1 MVKTNFLRIIL
12 GLNVVGYSA
21 LAVSDDITNIN
32 QCMNTNLSADILRQ
46 FPCHSTSTVQHCVL
60 AFVKGSVNG
69 NLKTFAEPFSAQIR
83 FTEFGISDLNNIPIT
98 TENEFSALMTSVS
111 NCENKVVSY
120 DESTN
125 NGVVRATITFRRQ
138 GVGYNR
144 TEVSHLDLVET
155 NNYWQIT
162 NWDVDE

>member
-1 MVKTNFLRIIL
+1 M
-12 GLNVVGYSA
+12 
-21 LAVSDDITNIN
+21 
-32 QCMNTNLSADILRQ
+32 
-46 FPCHSTSTVQHCVL
+46 QHRVL

-120 DESTN
+120 DETTN